1 MSKEVKKPWQE
12 AHDSASQLWA
22 LPFCQK
28 ALAFWIKFDDKASP
42 LYPSSTLV
50 PYSSPCIACQH
61 LNLKTLS
68 TFLFLSQATA
78 TIVFYY
84 IGYTSVQE
92 APRGTILLYPNFVQQ
107 ALSFQHFG
115 IGSWGIVWFLS
126 TNYYLLIKKL
136 KNLLEV
142 ILMYFLF

>member
-1 MSKEVKKPWQE
+1 MAGSTRFRVPTMGPSFLSKSTCILNKVRRQSITFIPL
-12 AHDSASQLWA
+12 S
-22 LPFCQK
+22 
-28 ALAFWIKFDDKASP
+28 SP
-42 LYPSSTLV
+42 LV

-92 APRGTILLYPNFVQQ
+92 APRGGTILLYPNCARQ
-107 ALSFQHFG
+107 ALSFRHFG
-115 IGSWGIVWFLS
+115 IGS
-126 TNYYLLIKKL
+126 
-136 KNLLEV
+136 
-142 ILMYFLF
+142 